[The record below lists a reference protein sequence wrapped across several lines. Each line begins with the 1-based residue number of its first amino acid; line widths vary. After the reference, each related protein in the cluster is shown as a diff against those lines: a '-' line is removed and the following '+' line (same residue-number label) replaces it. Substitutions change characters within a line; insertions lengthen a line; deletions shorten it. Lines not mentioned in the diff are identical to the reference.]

1 MDDVTS
7 SRSLRDV
14 VGDVAHDA
22 QELVRGELALA
33 RAELD
38 RKIDRAV
45 MALVWVFGGMFVG
58 FAGLIILLLAG
69 VAALEYVIKPWAA
82 YLVIGAIV
90 AVIGGLLTRSGIT
103 MLSIDK
109 LAPYRTA
116 RNLRADA
123 QVVKGHV

>member
-1 MDDVTS
+1 MDDVAGT
-7 SRSLRDV
+7 RSLRDL
-14 VGDVAHDA
+14 VGDVAQDA
-22 QELVRGELALA
+22 QQLVSGEIALA

-38 RKIDRAV
+38 RKIDRALI
-45 MALVWVFGGMFVG
+45 ALVWAFGGMFVG

-69 VAALEYVIKPWAA
+69 VAALNHVIPLWAA
-82 YLVIGAIV
+82 YLVIGFIV
-90 AVIGGLLTRSGIT
+90 AVIGALLTRSGLA
-103 MLSIDK
+103 MLSLDK